1 MMVGKGKEVVEKRK
15 KEPRPLFALA
25 FALFKRAKQKKLK
38 KNWQPGGNFLYIGK
52 VKSCQ
57 FILNK
62 VNFHSKKVQAE

>member
-38 KNWQPGGNFLYIGK
+38 TKTSQRTLPLRGSFRPDLA
-52 VKSCQ
+52 
-57 FILNK
+57 LR
-62 VNFHSKKVQAE
+62 A